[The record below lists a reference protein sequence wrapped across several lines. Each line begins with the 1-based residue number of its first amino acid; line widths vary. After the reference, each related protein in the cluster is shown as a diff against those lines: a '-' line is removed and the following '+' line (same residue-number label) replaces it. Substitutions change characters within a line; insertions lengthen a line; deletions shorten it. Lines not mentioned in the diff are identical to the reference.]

1 MKGAD
6 TYLDL
11 ECELFLVLPNR
22 LDCSPPRAECSPQDI
37 VAPGLTG
44 CGSPEEN
51 LFLIFLC
58 GLAHLD
64 HQLDLGYLK

>member
-6 TYLDL
+6 TYLNL

-22 LDCSPPRAECSPQDI
+22 LDYSPPRAECSPQDT
-37 VAPGLTG
+37 VAPGLTD

-51 LFLIFLC
+51 LFLTFLC

-64 HQLDLGYLK
+64 HRLDPGDLN